1 MISSYKTRL
10 INFLFDSKFR
20 RHVDHASNY
29 DAMYAAELRYIE
41 ETSRTHLEERG
52 FDGKLY
58 QELLATL
65 QRVLSRAGQSPNSI
79 LEIGAGSGYLA
90 LRLGAPTTIVHLVDR
105 SRAACE
111 LARRLA
117 VLLHK
122 QDQTVIHE
130 HDLFTWRPPRLF
142 DVVLSIG
149 LYEEL
154 DDQRQER
161 FIRLAVDSVRPGGIV
176 IIGVPNFWSPAMLS
190 IWKQHGKADERY
202 IPTDSLRAALRKAGL
217 RQVQSISGGAV
228 TYSPDCTLADH
239 LLPWLK
245 MIHFAWSKR

>member
-1 MISSYKTRL
+1 MISWCKTRL
-10 INFLFDSKFR
+10 INYIFDSKLR

-29 DAMYAAELRYIE
+29 DAMYAAESRYIE
-41 ETSRTHLEERG
+41 ETGRTHLEERG

-58 QELLATL
+58 QQLLASL
-65 QRVLSRAGQSPNSI
+65 RRVLSRAGQEPNSI

-90 LRLGAPTTIVHLVDR
+90 LRLGDPTTIVHLVDR
-105 SRAACE
+105 SSAACE

-130 HDLFTWRPPRLF
+130 FDLFTWRPPRLF
-142 DVVLSIG
+142 DVALSIG

-154 DDQRQER
+154 DDQCQKR
-161 FIRLAVDSVRPGGIV
+161 FVRLVIDSVRPGGIV

-202 IPTDSLRAALRKAGL
+202 VPSDSLRRALRKAGL
-217 RQVQSISGGAV
+217 RQVKSISGGAV

-245 MIHFAWSKR
+245 MIHFAWGIR